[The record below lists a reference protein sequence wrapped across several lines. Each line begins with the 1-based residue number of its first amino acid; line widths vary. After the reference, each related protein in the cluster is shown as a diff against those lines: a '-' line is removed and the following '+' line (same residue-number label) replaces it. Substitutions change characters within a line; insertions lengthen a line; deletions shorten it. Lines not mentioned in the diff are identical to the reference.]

1 MNPKVSVVILNFN
14 GKKHL
19 QQFLPFVVQSDYDKL
34 QIVVIDNA
42 STDGS
47 VAFLVD
53 NYAQNIEIICL
64 KQNFGYAEGYNQGL
78 KHVESDYYILLN
90 SDVEVPKNWIRPML
104 NFMDENPAM
113 AACQPK
119 ILAFD
124 RKNRFEYAGASGGM
138 IDFLGYPFCRGRI
151 FDHIEQDLGQYDDKT
166 SVFWASGACL
176 LLKSD
181 VFWSVGAFDGDYFA
195 HMEEI
200 DLCWRLQLAGFL
212 VGICP
217 QVAVFHVG
225 GGTLDYNN
233 PRKTYLNFRNSL
245 FTLQKN
251 LILWQAILFIAI
263 RLCFDYVS
271 ILKFL
276 ATGQF
281 KISKA
286 IVKAH
291 LSFLKHQPQT
301 IEKRSK
307 VQNKKSIF
315 MLRGVYKKS
324 IVLSSFLLKKYFF
337 SMLTFK

>member
-166 SVFWASGACL
+166 SVF
-176 LLKSD
+176 
-181 VFWSVGAFDGDYFA
+181 
-195 HMEEI
+195 
-200 DLCWRLQLAGFL
+200 
-212 VGICP
+212 
-217 QVAVFHVG
+217 
-225 GGTLDYNN
+225 
-233 PRKTYLNFRNSL
+233 
-245 FTLQKN
+245 
-251 LILWQAILFIAI
+251 
-263 RLCFDYVS
+263 
-271 ILKFL
+271 
-276 ATGQF
+276 
-281 KISKA
+281 
-286 IVKAH
+286 
-291 LSFLKHQPQT
+291 
-301 IEKRSK
+301 
-307 VQNKKSIF
+307 
-315 MLRGVYKKS
+315 
-324 IVLSSFLLKKYFF
+324 
-337 SMLTFK
+337 